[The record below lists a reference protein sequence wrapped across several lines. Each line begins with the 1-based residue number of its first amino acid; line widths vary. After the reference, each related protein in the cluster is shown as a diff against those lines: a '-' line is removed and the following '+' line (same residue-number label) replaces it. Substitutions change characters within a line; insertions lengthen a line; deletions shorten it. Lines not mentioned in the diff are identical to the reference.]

1 MQHAHESI
9 EQGHAQ
15 ARIVLH
21 RALLFF
27 QQAVKALSE
36 NRTIAGKNVIGR
48 VSVFL
53 SLLYSDQDYTIC
65 LPRLCCVDALL
76 PAM

>member
-15 ARIVLH
+15 ARIILH

-48 VSVFL
+48 VGSL
-53 SLLYSDQDYTIC
+53 LLLYSVNLHIPVANVKT
-65 LPRLCCVDALL
+65 LAPTV
-76 PAM
+76 

>member
-1 MQHAHESI
+1 M
-9 EQGHAQ
+9 
-15 ARIVLH
+15 
-21 RALLFF
+21 LFF